1 MNDLRCLGGS
11 KTQNGRFVS
20 KNCTSLEENQSAT
33 KFLCV
38 NTVSDKVVKK
48 ASQAYPCKNG
58 SLGMFPSRR
67 PLLRE
72 NLAEID
78 QLPSKN
84 ADNNRYLLVAPQP

>member
-48 ASQAYPCKNG
+48 HHRLIRAKMVHWGCPLVGDPYCVKIWPKLTN
-58 SLGMFPSRR
+58 SLQKTPIT
-67 PLLRE
+67 
-72 NLAEID
+72 ID
-78 QLPSKN
+78 ICS
-84 ADNNRYLLVAPQP
+84 